1 MTTLH
6 DLAALAANYHK
17 ALPGRIRQYL
27 NNRGITDLLIDY
39 HAIGWNGSRITIP
52 VYNREGE
59 IAFFKL
65 ARDPEDETSPKM
77 MASPGGYAELYEW
90 GAVLPEP
97 GRIVICEGE
106 FDRMVLENNGF
117 VAVTSTAG
125 AGVFKKDWAKAFAN
139 IPEVYICYDRDDAG
153 EKGAARVAML
163 IPHVRIVE
171 LPEEVGDG
179 GDVSDFFVRLGR
191 TREDFQKLLDAALP
205 APPKPPGPPESPAP
219 PEALPVGEPRIPHSA
234 SPNRERIDRIKRDIP
249 IQSIVERYVALRIVG
264 NTLMGLCPFH
274 QDRNP
279 SLAVYPDKGWFRCY
293 GCQKYGDVITFVREV
308 ERLSFAETLSR
319 LEQILPSYG
328 PRP

>member
-1 MTTLH
+1 MFSLQSSCTLPGMKPLT
-6 DLAALAANYHK
+6 DLAALAANYHQ

-39 HAIGWNGSRITIP
+39 HAIGWNGNRITIP

-65 ARDPEDETSPKM
+65 AKDPEDQTSPKM

-97 GRIVICEGE
+97 SRIIICEGE
-106 FDRMVLENNGF
+106 FDRMVLEANGF
-117 VAVTSTAG
+117 IAATSTAG
-125 AGVFKKDWAKAFAN
+125 AGVFKKEWTKAFEN

-153 EKGAARVAML
+153 EKGAERVTSL
-163 IPHVRIVE
+163 IPHARIVE

-179 GDVSDFFVRLGR
+179 GDITDFFVRLGK
-191 TREDFQKLLDAALP
+191 TREDFQSLLDAALP
-205 APPKPPGPPESPAP
+205 APPKPPDQPPASVPVWEPR
-219 PEALPVGEPRIPHSA
+219 EARIPHAA

-249 IQSIVERYVALRIVG
+249 IQSIVERYVALRMVG

-274 QDRNP
+274 DDKNP
-279 SLAVYPDKGWFRCY
+279 SLAVYPQTATFRCY

-308 ERLSFAETLSR
+308 ERLSFAE
-319 LEQILPSYG
+319 
-328 PRP
+328 